1 MSRIGHKD
9 LFIRLF
15 ALLIFLAVRLPG
27 AEAQTD
33 SLHLYLDSTT
43 VVSARNTST
52 VRQNAAHLMKI
63 DISRMQGLPKILG
76 NTDPLHFVRF
86 LPGVQT
92 STEYDSGI
100 RVQGCDAAHN
110 EMSVSGVP
118 VFGVNH
124 LLGFFSVFNPE
135 HYTSM
140 TFSHSSSSTRLGGTL
155 RMELPDT
162 LRKPV
167 TGSVSV
173 GMMSSQGTVGI
184 RLGKKSHLRVSARQ
198 SYMNLLYK
206 RWLKLNDN
214 PMKYGFGDYNLT
226 YIWHSGDK
234 DKVWVDGYFGMD
246 SAEIFQG
253 SYDMGVSLDWGNYMS
268 SVHWEHKG
276 EELSHR
282 HTLYSSGYRSHCLV
296 TEKDAS
302 LTVPAFMNASGYNG
316 GISWR
321 DFKGTAQLVWY
332 RAMPQAPS
340 VKGLFSIDD
349 PAKEIQNAGEG
360 SLSFEYDK
368 TFAYDWALRAG
379 MKGILYLTPESDL
392 SGGLAPDLSLSYDA
406 RRFGKLELSYALR
419 QQNIFQTGL
428 SNIGL
433 PVEFWF
439 LAGRHG
445 RPQYSQNLSF
455 LYDLDF
461 CRGMFNLSVGL
472 YHKWLYNQVEYKG
485 DIFDLFLGGYDID
498 DHLLKGRG
506 WNYGMNLMLHKQSG
520 KVTGWV
526 SYSLGRALRRFDNPD
541 FSGIYPANHERIHEL
556 NAVCSYDCGRW
567 DFAGTFVYASGLP
580 FTAPESYYISS
591 GKLIANYGDHNACRM
606 RPYVRLDISVTC
618 SIRKDERQENGIN
631 LSIYNVLARRNDVM
645 YRLTLTDDDRFGY
658 RPMSFMLRL
667 VPSISYYHKF

>member
-1 MSRIGHKD
+1 
-9 LFIRLF
+9 
-15 ALLIFLAVRLPG
+15 
-27 AEAQTD
+27 
-33 SLHLYLDSTT
+33 
-43 VVSARNTST
+43 
-52 VRQNAAHLMKI
+52 
-63 DISRMQGLPKILG
+63 
-76 NTDPLHFVRF
+76 
-86 LPGVQT
+86 
-92 STEYDSGI
+92 
-100 RVQGCDAAHN
+100 
-110 EMSVSGVP
+110 
-118 VFGVNH
+118 
-124 LLGFFSVFNPE
+124 
-135 HYTSM
+135 
-140 TFSHSSSSTRLGGTL
+140 
-155 RMELPDT
+155 MELPDT

-541 FSGIYPANHERIHEL
+541 FSGYEILDKITKGQGTMEDLERMEEL
-556 NAVCSYDCGRW
+556 CYSIKEGSLCGL
-567 DFAGTFVYASGLP
+567 GQ
-580 FTAPESYYISS
+580 TAPNPVLSTLKYFRDEYEAHVRDKVCPA
-591 GKLIANYGDHNACRM
+591 GVCKKLVKYEIVADKCKGCSLCAKKCPVGAITGEIKS
-606 RPYVRLDISVTC
+606 PYTIDADKCVKCGVCMDTC
-618 SIRKDERQENGIN
+618 K
-631 LSIYNVLARRNDVM
+631 
-645 YRLTLTDDDRFGY
+645 FGAI
-658 RPMSFMLRL
+658 
-667 VPSISYYHKF
+667 VKK